1 MRVAKRGDREEVVDY
16 LRNLVDSWRNTERR
30 EGSDCARSRRG
41 KRIVIMLMLGIP
53 WVKNRGHWLYK
64 FGTQVTVLSKE

>member
-1 MRVAKRGDREEVVDY
+1 MRVAKRRDREEAVDY
-16 LRNLVDSWRNTERR
+16 LRSLVDRRRNTERR
-30 EGSDCARSRRG
+30 EGSDCARAGRG
-41 KRIVIMLMLGIP
+41 KRIAIMLMLGIS